1 MDDAAAELG
10 KSEGR
15 IIHHVSGQTTG
26 LRFTEHSLLTEL
38 LMGIIVKKDGK
49 PIWSSVLSNHYH
61 RRTEFTE
68 NISNS
73 RISHR
78 NQCFEYLIFCERFLF
93 FFFCLYFRAQK
104 PLNCIS
110 REDR

>member
-1 MDDAAAELG
+1 MDDAVAELG

-73 RISHR
+73 RIIFIENPVKSR
-78 NQCFEYLIFCERFLF
+78 LSIWSISRMAILQCFYHI
-93 FFFCLYFRAQK
+93 
-104 PLNCIS
+104 
-110 REDR
+110 

>member
-1 MDDAAAELG
+1 MDDAVAELG

-73 RISHR
+73 RNSTIHIHNYCSDK
-78 NQCFEYLIFCERFLF
+78 FYIF
-93 FFFCLYFRAQK
+93 
-104 PLNCIS
+104 
-110 REDR
+110 

>member
-49 PIWSSVLSNHYH
+49 PIWLSVLSNHYH

-73 RISHR
+73 RKYQHR
-78 NQCFEYLIFCERFLF
+78 NNIALDGAHFL
-93 FFFCLYFRAQK
+93 LVTSDK
-104 PLNCIS
+104 S
-110 REDR
+110 SHWK